1 MKIERHE
8 GSSMTVLHLSIEGV
22 RGDVATLYIEK
33 ETILTRDAKRTPR
46 TTINWSAI
54 GSADIDV
61 AEKFAQGLLEL
72 VRIAREGVVHENV

>member
-1 MKIERHE
+1 MKIERHS
-8 GSSMTVLHLSIEGV
+8 GSSMTALHLTVEGV
-22 RGDVATLYIEK
+22 RGDVATLYAEK

-46 TTINWSAI
+46 TTINWSAL
-54 GSADIDV
+54 GSVDPDT

>member
-8 GSSMTVLHLSIEGV
+8 GSRMTALHLSIEGV

-33 ETILTRDAKRTPR
+33 ETIRTRSAKRTPR